1 MLVEGDLSYAGISI
15 ISVLSAGVGAFVGAY
30 LKRKGESLATHED
43 FQTVLTELKETT
55 RTTKEIENK
64 ISDAVWDRQKRWEMK
79 RDTLIDIATKA
90 AAAKDTLVQLH
101 AIHLTNSTEVK
112 CSPMRVAKQIEVGA
126 AWETASNELSRM
138 VVIASLACDAEVRT
152 ALADFT
158 MFTSD
163 ISVEIIGGHPE
174 VLTTRTSDF
183 ATKYNA
189 ITKAMRKEIG
199 NDSEPMFLTDVSLGA
214 QVPGSPAPE

>member
-1 MLVEGDLSYAGISI
+1 MLVDGDLSYAGISVI
-15 ISVLSAGVGAFVGAY
+15 TVLSAGIGAFIGAY
-30 LKRKGESLATHED
+30 LKKKGENLATHED

-79 RDTLIDIATKA
+79 RDTMIDIATKA
-90 AAAKDTLVQLH
+90 ATAKDTLVKLH
-101 AIHLTNSTEVK
+101 AIHLPAKNAEAGE
-112 CSPMRVAKQIEVGA
+112 SPATVAKQIELND
-126 AWETASNELSRM
+126 AWNTASNDLSRM
-138 VVIASLACDAEVRT
+138 VVIASLACGAEVRT
-152 ALADFT
+152 TLADFA

-163 ISVEIIGGHPE
+163 LSVEIVGGHPE
-174 VLTTRTSDF
+174 VLVTRSDDF

-199 NDSEPMFLTDVSLGA
+199 NGSEPMFLTDVSFGA
-214 QVPGSPAPE
+214 GCPGSLV